1 MSFKPYDLSV
11 NDIFSGNRRYKIPNY
26 QREFS
31 WENENFDDFYNDL
44 IKSSKLSLENTD
56 INIENKY
63 FFGTILLLGVK
74 ESPDYD
80 IPYEVIDGQQRLTT
94 MTLFF
99 AAIQDII
106 RNISTE
112 YKTDFDERLFC
123 KVTKSGQYIELERLV
138 NNSLIPVLPVT
149 ILNLNNLK
157 NNGAKPN
164 PDSYEKNWLLNAF
177 EYIKKLLSKE
187 SFSVS
192 LNIDINSID
201 DNIYLKLLDGLGKH
215 LSNSTLICIYHTN
228 KAEANILFRNL
239 NYRGKPLSQVDLIK
253 NEIFSIVEDSSKYAS
268 KTWKEIED
276 NVYESGE
283 NIFHRFLYHYMYGR
297 YSKITKNNITERFL
311 SNVRA
316 DKDSY
321 VNFLEELKTAS
332 EYYKIILK
340 PEDSDNIFGMQNYFK
355 NENNMSIKRNLE
367 FFKYID
373 VSQCRIL
380 LITLFECRKK
390 DIIENKFFKEF
401 IELIAQHQCL
411 HVLVSSSPNK
421 LTSIYA
427 KASKDLV
434 SLSKKKKSE
443 HKKGSKEIYNTLKK
457 ELIAKLPD
465 KNLVIDSKLNY
476 SGKPISEMKV
486 KERKE
491 HVLIKFILQRLSV
504 LEQDEDTNRAND
516 GLKFIYDST
525 IEHIIDKD
533 SKGESLYSLGN
544 LLLLERDVH
553 QDIKILEQKKEM
565 YENSKI
571 TKTRKFFKE
580 YVTFDEKRIPEREK
594 KILESYYNLVSEIKQ

>member
-11 NDIFSGNRRYKIPNY
+11 KDIFSGDRRYKIPNY

-63 FFGTILLLGVK
+63 FFGTILLLGSK
-74 ESPDYD
+74 ESPNSEV
-80 IPYEVIDGQQRLTT
+80 PYEVIDGQQRLTT

-99 AAIQDII
+99 AAIKEII
-106 RNISTE
+106 NSISSE
-112 YKTDFDERLFC
+112 YEIQFDERLFC
-123 KVTKSGQYIELERLV
+123 RSTKFGECIETSRLV
-138 NNSLIPVLPVT
+138 NESLDPVLPIW
-149 ILNLNNLK
+149 ILNMNK
-157 NNGAKPN
+157 FKDKGAKPN
-164 PDSYEKNWLLNAF
+164 LDSHEKEWLLNSF

-187 SFSVS
+187 NFSNS
-192 LNIDINSID
+192 LEINLESID
-201 DNIYLKLLDGLGKH
+201 DKMYLNLLDGLGNH

-228 KAEANILFRNL
+228 KVEANVLFRNL

-253 NEIFSIVEDSSKYAS
+253 NEIFSVLEDPSNFAS
-268 KTWKEIED
+268 DTWKKIED

-283 NIFHRFLYHYMYGR
+283 NILHRFLYHYMYGR
-297 YSKITKNNITERFL
+297 YSKITKNNITEKFL
-311 SNVRA
+311 SNIKA

-321 VNFLEELKTAS
+321 INFLEELKTAS

-355 NENNMSIKRNLE
+355 NGDNMGIKRNLE

-390 DIIENKFFKEF
+390 EVIENKFFKEF

-434 SLSKKKKSE
+434 SLCKKKKSE
-443 HKKGSKEIYNTLKK
+443 YKRGSKEIYNTLKK

-491 HVLIKFILQRLSV
+491 HILIKFILQRISV
-504 LEQDEDTNRAND
+504 LEQDKDTNRAND

-533 SKGESLYSLGN
+533 SKGKNLYSLGN
-544 LLLLERDVH
+544 ILLLERDVN
-553 QDIKILEQKKEM
+553 QDVKTLEQKKEM
-565 YENSKI
+565 YENSNI

-580 YVTFDEKRIPEREK
+580 YPIFDDKRIPEREK
-594 KILESYYNLVSEIKQ
+594 KILECYYNLVSRLKQ